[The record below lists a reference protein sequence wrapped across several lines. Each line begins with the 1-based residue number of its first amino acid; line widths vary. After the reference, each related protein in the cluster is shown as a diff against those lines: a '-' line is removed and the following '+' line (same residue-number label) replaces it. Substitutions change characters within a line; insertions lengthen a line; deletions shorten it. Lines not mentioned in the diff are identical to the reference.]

1 LSGSKDTDMEASLF
15 EHSSY

>member
-1 LSGSKDTDMEASLF
+1 LSGSKDTDMESSLS